1 MDGLKLFEDF
11 LDDAEVSKLLSLV
24 NDLRA
29 SGKRGQFQ
37 GKFLFFLTQ
46 FNKPLLNIDCD
57 FISFWI

>member
-1 MDGLKLFEDF
+1 MDGLKLFEEL

-37 GKFLFFLTQ
+37 GKFLVFF
-46 FNKPLLNIDCD
+46 N
-57 FISFWI
+57 SA